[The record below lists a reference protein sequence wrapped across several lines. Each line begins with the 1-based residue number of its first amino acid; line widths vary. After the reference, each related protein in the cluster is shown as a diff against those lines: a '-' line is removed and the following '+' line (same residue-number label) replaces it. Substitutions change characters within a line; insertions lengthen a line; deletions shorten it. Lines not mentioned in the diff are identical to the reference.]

1 MERNQIEESSRG
13 AIKGS
18 VKDIGEEDRAFDDCF
33 RPETTNVAGL
43 HEAVLDSK

>member
-18 VKDIGEEDRAFDDCF
+18 VKDIGEEDLTIVFDLQ
-33 RPETTNVAGL
+33 PQTLQVSTKL
-43 HEAVLDSK
+43 S